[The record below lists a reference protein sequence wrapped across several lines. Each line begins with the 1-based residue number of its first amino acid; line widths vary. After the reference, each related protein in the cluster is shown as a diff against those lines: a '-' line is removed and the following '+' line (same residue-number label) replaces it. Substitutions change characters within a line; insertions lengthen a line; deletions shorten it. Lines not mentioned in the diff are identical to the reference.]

1 MIKKNSSNNQK
12 KFTLTWILFHGII
25 VLAFVISLFFTRG
38 IKIDADFYNMMPSG
52 SESKAVK
59 VAEKSIVQNSNN
71 SVFMLASHEDFEKA
85 KGTAEKAY
93 EILSKNPKFASLTL
107 YQDLSSSKD
116 ILDFLDKY
124 KNVLLSS
131 EMRKE
136 LSTEQGAQN
145 YSEEALAQ
153 IFGGFSLTNL
163 DNLESDPFLLDEANL
178 QNYLDA
184 ISDAG
189 TSLQPKDGVLATK
202 FDGKWFVMIRG
213 ELTQN
218 GAKLASDENAVP
230 DIYSACLPLEQD
242 GVRFVFYGTTFHS
255 YKSSSSAA
263 NEISM
268 ISTVSMIAVL
278 VILLVVFKSG
288 LPIVFSMLSIFV
300 SLGIAFCAVHLTF
313 GNMHVITLVFGT
325 SLIGSGIDY
334 SLHFFINWKG
344 NKQFS
349 SGEKIRRHIFEGLI
363 LSLISTE
370 ICYFL
375 LFFAP
380 FMMLK
385 QMALF
390 SFVGI
395 LSSFLTATGI
405 FPLLKLPS
413 QEKRVIP
420 IFERWLSRKAH
431 RNHLKSKQENSNN
444 VVSKSSTTSKIKIIF
459 QLAVFLACAVILC
472 VNHKN
477 VRIENNISNLY
488 KMEGRLKDDTVLAYQ
503 VLNYNPTSW
512 LIISGDSA
520 EEVLEKE
527 EEISSKIPDAFVSTS
542 RFVPSKKSQ
551 DESFNAAK
559 NLIPLAQ
566 NQLEFLGFDESA
578 VQNFKNQF
586 ESPNYLSPDSEVPD
600 ALKSLLNML
609 WIGEIDG
616 KYYSVV
622 LPSKISD
629 ENFYLDLAKSDENI
643 FYENKVKD
651 VSASLDNL
659 TKIIAAMFALAF
671 VVIITLM
678 KFFYSWRETLKIASI
693 PILSVLV
700 ILSVFTLAHLKIE
713 FFCITG
719 IILVFGLGLDYII
732 YKLENKN
739 NSLETFAIVL
749 SFVTTAISFGA
760 LALSSF
766 VPVHVLGLAIFS
778 GLATAF
784 VFAMI

>member
-1 MIKKNSSNNQK
+1 MSKKNSSNNQK
-12 KFTLTWILFHGII
+12 KFTLAWIFFHGII
-25 VLAFVISLFFTRG
+25 VLAFAISLFFTRG

-52 SESKAVK
+52 SENKAVK

-93 EILSKNPKFASLTL
+93 EILLKNPKFASLTL
-107 YQDLSSSKD
+107 YQDLSSSQD

-124 KNVLLSS
+124 KNELLSS

-136 LSTEQGAQN
+136 LSTEQSAQN
-145 YSEEALAQ
+145 YSEEALAK

-163 DNLESDPFLLDEANL
+163 DNLESDPFLLGEANL

-213 ELTQN
+213 ELTES

-230 DIYSACLPLEQD
+230 DIYDACLPLEQD

-255 YKSSSSAA
+255 YKSSSSAT
-263 NEISM
+263 NEISV

-288 LPIVFSMLSIFV
+288 LPIVFSMFSIFV
-300 SLGIAFCAVHLTF
+300 SLGIAFCAVHLAF
-313 GNMHVITLVFGT
+313 GNLHVITLIFGT

-344 NKQFS
+344 NKQLS

-380 FMMLK
+380 FVMLK

-390 SFVGI
+390 SFAGI

-420 IFERWLSRKAH
+420 IFEKFSNFSLRFAH
-431 RNHLKSKQENSNN
+431 NDR
-444 VVSKSSTTSKIKIIF
+444 KIKIIF
-459 QLAVFLACAVILC
+459 QLAVFLACTVILC

-477 VRIENNISNLY
+477 VKIENNISNLY

-542 RFVPSKKSQ
+542 RFIPSKKSQ
-551 DESFNAAK
+551 EESFNAAK
-559 NLIPLAQ
+559 NLVPFAQ

-586 ESPNYLSPDSEVPD
+586 ASLNYLSPDSEVPS
-600 ALKSLLNML
+600 ALESLLKML

-651 VSASLDNL
+651 VSASLDHL
-659 TKIIAAMFALAF
+659 TKIIAVMFALAF
-671 VVIITLM
+671 VVIIILM

-693 PILSVLV
+693 PVLSVLV
-700 ILSVFTLAHLKIE
+700 ILSVFTLTGLKIE
-713 FFCITG
+713 FFCLTG

-739 NSLETFAIVL
+739 NPLETFAIVL
-749 SFVTTAISFGA
+749 SFVTTAIGFGA

-778 GLATAF
+778 GLAAAF
-784 VFAMI
+784 VFAML